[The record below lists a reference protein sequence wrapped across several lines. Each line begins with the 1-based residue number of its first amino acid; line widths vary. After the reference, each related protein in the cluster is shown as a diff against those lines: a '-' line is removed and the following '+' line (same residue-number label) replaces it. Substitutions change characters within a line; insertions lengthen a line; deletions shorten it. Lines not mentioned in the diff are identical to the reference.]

1 MLQGKSSLL
10 FTYGVTGGGKTYTM
24 AGGPMAAGILP
35 RTVDVLFNSIK
46 NKADKYTF
54 QPDNRNGFYVS
65 TPEEAAQAR
74 RANDRNDPDYSTH
87 IVTERQVEP
96 RQVSGFSDHYVGSV
110 FITFVE
116 VYNNYIYDLLD
127 DTREKPISRDTRT
140 DIRNA
145 VYVEGATEVEVESAD
160 EAIEWLARG
169 EQRRRVSDTL
179 LNKSSSRL
187 TPCSPSVSCRRL
199 SSLTSPTTRPKMLR
213 SAINNSLLTLRL
225 CFEKLRH
232 NQRRRGPDQTQIVPY
247 RDSKIT
253 LLFKQFF
260 EGAGKVRMILCINPK
275 PADYQENLN
284 VLEFGEESR
293 AIKVRADEDRLF
305 DSGADRPPVPK
316 RFFVRWNQEA
326 DRIDTS
332 SQGSSI
338 ADMAQQPP
346 EPEGDDDAQYIKR
359 MRVWV
364 GQRHTAHTTLLQGL
378 KQSDLTFEAKLRSAL
393 CLLDYRN
400 HELAEM
406 KNQKEEDE
414 AALARISSQ
423 LRQANREVV
432 SLRTRL
438 RHYEEEDA
446 MAVDREAQRRQEDK
460 LQRQQ
465 YKDTQRALKKVN
477 EVIESAS
484 PTVAQLK
491 AQFLEGTG
499 GSKSQPGPSTS
510 GGNRRPAARENDFVV
525 GNGVSAFDPRFK
537 RRSKSVPRV
546 LMHQSNIRTPTSNI
560 LRPKLPP
567 NAMSTAAPGSR
578 DLRKSSE
585 YMLTH
590 EGLDKKGNMATS
602 IVKGRVI
609 PTAGGGTAVCFDD
622 VEKATSEKDLINRT
636 TLFISSTGHHSS
648 VMKYGLSD
656 EDGLVDLKSSFFD
669 ATNSNGPPIPTF
681 YSRPHQL
688 ESHPPS
694 SSACQ
699 EGLDLI
705 SELLQR
711 AKVAGKKQAEKMQLQ
726 QSAVKAKADADWST
740 YKRKSLAE
748 VLQEKAKVHPIRN
761 ERQENG
767 RSTSTTFA
775 TASPVAKHP
784 TIHGAFPSTPA
795 FRSSVQDPFG
805 PFTSTPIRA
814 SLLPGLD
821 FNLTQTLNN
830 SQSSA
835 SQTKSMTQ
843 VSANVPLHQEKQF
856 TNSEASRHEPTS
868 PVILTSPVEKKEVHE
883 TSTAVTCSS
892 GPAVKLL
899 IERPEAP
906 KVNPQKGATNG
917 GDKPIV
923 LTSCNVRLPTSS
935 PVGTTNV
942 QIKNEHGIIYSCSRS
957 VTPGK
962 NSSGASNVVN
972 ASPAR
977 LDFSFGSI
985 DNLLADSIK
994 KQNHVALN
1002 VKNEEQLDK
1011 RADNQANKE
1020 TATTPCLD
1028 STTLGSEPERSAT
1041 NSPVTPAENRDGRR
1055 SPIKPSLLDYY
1066 AKEVQYKN
1074 ELDARMKTIE
1084 TQLDATLRSHIKR
1097 SVQEKINITI
1107 KRQVTDEEIV
1117 NVANFFGNLAVG
1129 HSLAGAKE
1137 QSLKLSSAAEVF
1149 YMLNTACD
1157 KFLRQAEQNVHLCE
1171 VVARILVS
1179 VAMKQLPFAK
1189 IVLGRL
1195 FCTCLFLGMDREKCT
1210 GMAETVGNM
1219 EADPRKLLMDA
1230 QRALLRVFFYIHR
1243 ITLEQRADVQRFQF
1257 KNVWR
1262 TLAFVINDPPVD
1274 LATPLVLNELLEIC
1288 GDQLKATYGEV
1299 MSRTLSCIRHQLLDL
1314 LEEQL
1319 LASRRA
1325 GQATYLTILRN
1336 RLDELL

>member
-179 LNKSSSRL
+179 LNKSSSR
-187 TPCSPSVSCRRL
+187 SHSVFTIRL
-199 SSLTSPTTRPKMLR
+199 VQAPFESNESYYPTQDVK
-213 SAINNSLLTLRL
+213 
-225 CFEKLRH
+225 
-232 NQRRRGPDQTQIVPY
+232 
-247 RDSKIT
+247 
-253 LLFKQFF
+253 KQFF

-491 AQFLEGTG
+491 TQFLEGAG

-636 TLFISSTGHHSS
+636 TLFISSTGVNFS

-681 YSRPHQL
+681 YSRPHQF

-726 QSAVKAKADADWST
+726 QSAVKAKADADWPT

-761 ERQENG
+761 ERQENR

-784 TIHGAFPSTPA
+784 AVHGTFPSTPA

-835 SQTKSMTQ
+835 SQTNSLTQ
-843 VSANVPLHQEKQF
+843 VSANVPLHQENQF
-856 TNSEASRHEPTS
+856 TNFEAPRHEPTF

-906 KVNPQKGATNG
+906 KVSPQTGATNG

-962 NSSGASNVVN
+962 LNSSGASNVVN

-1011 RADNQANKE
+1011 RADNQEDKE
-1020 TATTPCLD
+1020 NATTPCLD
-1028 STTLGSEPERSAT
+1028 STTLGSELERSAT

-1299 MSRTLSCIRHQLLDL
+1299 MSRTLSCIRHELLDL

-1319 LASRRA
+1319 LASRVLQRA

>member
-179 LNKSSSRL
+179 LNKSSSR
-187 TPCSPSVSCRRL
+187 SHSVFTIRL
-199 SSLTSPTTRPKMLR
+199 VQAPFESNESYYPTQDVK
-213 SAINNSLLTLRL
+213 
-225 CFEKLRH
+225 
-232 NQRRRGPDQTQIVPY
+232 
-247 RDSKIT
+247 
-253 LLFKQFF
+253 KQFF

-359 MRVWV
+359 MRVW
-364 GQRHTAHTTLLQGL
+364 
-378 KQSDLTFEAKLRSAL
+378 
-393 CLLDYRN
+393 
-400 HELAEM
+400 
-406 KNQKEEDE
+406 
-414 AALARISSQ
+414 
-423 LRQANREVV
+423 REVV

-465 YKDTQRALKKVN
+465 YKDTQRALKKVSS
-477 EVIESAS
+477 VFWALHFYS
-484 PTVAQLK
+484 
-491 AQFLEGTG
+491 
-499 GSKSQPGPSTS
+499 
-510 GGNRRPAARENDFVV
+510 RPAEDPVLGRSWRVEIPAGTVHQRRKPASGRQENDFVV

-636 TLFISSTGHHSS
+636 TLFISSTGVNFS

-656 EDGLVDLKSSFFD
+656 EDGLVDLKSSFS
-669 ATNSNGPPIPTF
+669 TPPTQMDRP
-681 YSRPHQL
+681 SRHFTPGRT
-688 ESHPPS
+688 S
-694 SSACQ
+694 SKVIRRVR
-699 EGLDLI
+699 DLI

-726 QSAVKAKADADWST
+726 QSAVKAKADADWPT

-761 ERQENG
+761 ERQENR

-784 TIHGAFPSTPA
+784 AVHGTFPSTPA

-835 SQTKSMTQ
+835 SQTNSLTQ
-843 VSANVPLHQEKQF
+843 VSANVPLHQENQF
-856 TNSEASRHEPTS
+856 TNFEAPRHEPTF

-906 KVNPQKGATNG
+906 KVSPQTGATNG

-962 NSSGASNVVN
+962 LNSSGASNVVN

-1011 RADNQANKE
+1011 RADNQEDKE
-1020 TATTPCLD
+1020 NATTPCLD
-1028 STTLGSEPERSAT
+1028 STTLGSELERSAT

-1299 MSRTLSCIRHQLLDL
+1299 MSRTLSCIRHELLDL

-1319 LASRRA
+1319 LASRVLQRA